1 MPERPGILLLNCPDG
16 EDLLTAL
23 RQQNDLPAGGLLCV
37 DRLPSLPE
45 LLDLCRK
52 QRLDGLLLA
61 AHAHAPALP
70 PELARPLLSLPDDG
84 TLPLQLTVLPPLPDV
99 AALSRLHAAH
109 LRRAALWHPPDETAP
124 DGPATPP
131 ARTLAAARQARLA
144 VLHMALARLRH
155 WRNLPPA
162 PPAATSRRLLILG
175 GGWTGLVAAR
185 TAADSGLPVLLV
197 ERDAELGGAA
207 RLLPL
212 ERAPFRADG
221 AAPPLAEQ
229 VRAVLAHP
237 RIEVRCR
244 NTLRHLDG
252 QPGDFMATLADGSRH
267 ACGGVLLA
275 CGWRAPDISPF
286 GQLGGLPRVLP
297 ALSFTR
303 QLQAGQIAARRVI
316 FLLDTAALEAQALSE
331 APEADQAR
339 LRQAV
344 RQLQASY
351 AVNCHGML
359 RLARAFAEQAADSGG
374 TAFLVFRQ
382 MTMPGLLEY
391 AYRNLQ
397 AHPGLRLLRAEAL
410 DAVADKEAVR
420 LRLRQAAPR
429 GEGEL
434 AADLLVLPE
443 IMAPASD
450 GLALYPTAGQ
460 DAPLPDVAAFDGY
473 AASNFICFP
482 YETRRSGIHAAGCLR
497 EPQTLEACAEDAQG
511 AVLAALRDMRAAARG
526 VAPHPRSGDSA
537 CPHFELSRC
546 TRCNRCVEEC
556 PFGALAVDADGLPR
570 HFPSRCRRCGT
581 CFGACPERV
590 VTLAGQSM
598 ELGRAVLRA
607 PLLSSPAT
615 GERAEPLVLA
625 LACENDALPALREMQ
640 ARCGVHPSLRVM
652 GVRCL
657 GSVNMQ
663 WLTDALTG
671 GYDGVLLLG
680 CADGEDSQCHF
691 GTASALCGQRLRNL
705 AAALEERGLDARRVR
720 RQQTARDDAP
730 RLPARLDS
738 FLEHLAALGPNPL
751 ARG

>member
-16 EDLLTAL
+16 EDLLAAL
-23 RQQNDLPAGGLLCV
+23 RRHDDLPAGGLVRLDC
-37 DRLPSLPE
+37 LPSLPE
-45 LLDLCRK
+45 LLALCRD

-61 AHAHAPALP
+61 AHAHAPVLP
-70 PELARPLLSLPDDG
+70 PELTAPLLALPDG
-84 TLPLQLTVLPPLPDV
+84 RTLPLQLAVLPPLPDA
-99 AALSRLHAAH
+99 AALTGLHAAR
-109 LRRAALWHPPDETAP
+109 LRRAALWRPPDDDAQ
-124 DGPATPP
+124 DGPAPPP
-131 ARTLAAARQARLA
+131 ARTLAAARQARLDA
-144 VLHMALARLRH
+144 LRMALARLRH

-162 PPAATSRRLLILG
+162 PSSATSRRLLILG

-212 ERAPFRADG
+212 ERAPFRADS

-229 VRAVLAHP
+229 VRAVLSHP

-244 NTLRHLDG
+244 NTLRRLDG

-275 CGWRAPDISPF
+275 CGWRAPDITPF
-286 GQLGGLPRVLP
+286 AGLDDQARVLS
-297 ALSFTR
+297 ALSFAR

-316 FLLDTAALEAQALSE
+316 FLLDTAALEAQALRE
-331 APEADQAR
+331 APEAEQAR
-339 LRQAV
+339 LRRAV

-351 AVNCHGML
+351 ALNCLGML
-359 RLARAFAEQAADSGG
+359 RLARAFAEQAADSGS

-382 MTMPGLLEY
+382 MTMPGLLEH
-391 AYRNLQ
+391 AYRDLQ
-397 AHPGLRLLRAEAL
+397 AHPGLRLRRAEAL
-410 DAVADKEAVR
+410 CAVADKKAVR
-420 LRLRQAAPR
+420 LRLRQAAPQ
-429 GEGEL
+429 GEDEL

-443 IMAPASD
+443 IMAPASGGMTLSPTGEED
-450 GLALYPTAGQ
+450 G
-460 DAPLPDVAAFDGY
+460 PLPETAHFDGY

-537 CPHFELSRC
+537 CPHFELARC

-607 PLLSSPAT
+607 PLLSAPAT
-615 GERAEPLVLA
+615 GERDEPLVLV

-640 ARCGVHPSLRVM
+640 ARCGVHPALRIM

-663 WLTDALTG
+663 WLADALTG

-738 FLEHLAALGPNPL
+738 FLEQLAALGPNPL
-751 ARG
+751 AGA

>member
-16 EDLLTAL
+16 EDVLTAL
-23 RQQNDLPAGGLLCV
+23 RRQNDLPAGGLLCR
-37 DRLPSLPE
+37 DRLPDLPE
-45 LLDLCRK
+45 LLAFCRD

-70 PELARPLLSLPDDG
+70 PELTAPQLSLPDG
-84 TLPLQLTVLPPLPDV
+84 ATLPLQLTVLPPLPEA
-99 AALSRLHAAH
+99 AALARLHAAH
-109 LRRAALWHPPDETAP
+109 LRRAALWRLPDDDAP

-155 WRNLPPA
+155 WQPLSPA
-162 PPAATSRRLLILG
+162 PASAASQRLLIIG

-185 TAADSGLPVLLV
+185 TAADSGLSVLLL
-197 ERDAELGGAA
+197 EKDAELGGAA
-207 RLLPL
+207 RFLLR
-212 ERAPFRADG
+212 ESAPQ
-221 AAPPLAEQ
+221 LAEQ
-229 VRAVLAHP
+229 VRAVLSHP
-237 RIEVRCR
+237 RIEVLCR
-244 NTLRHLDG
+244 NTLRGLDG
-252 QPGDFMATLADGSRH
+252 QPGDFVASLADGGRR

-275 CGWRAPDISPF
+275 CGWRAPEISPF
-286 GQLGGLPRVLP
+286 GELSGQARVLP
-297 ALSFTR
+297 ALSFAR
-303 QLQAGQIAARRVI
+303 RLQAGKLTARRVI
-316 FLLDTAALEAQALSE
+316 FLMDTAAIEAQALRA

-344 RQLQASY
+344 RQLRAAY
-351 AVNCHGML
+351 AINCLGML
-359 RLARAFAEQAADSGG
+359 RLARAFAEQTADSGG
-374 TAFLVFRQ
+374 TADLVFRQ

-391 AYRNLQ
+391 AYQALQ
-397 AHPGLRLLRAEAL
+397 AHPGLRLRRAEALRAEA
-410 DAVADKEAVR
+410 DERAVR

-429 GEGEL
+429 GEREL
-434 AADLLVLPE
+434 TADLLVLPE

-450 GLALYPTAGQ
+450 GPALYPAAGQ
-460 DAPLPDVAAFDGY
+460 DAPLPDAAAFDGY

-482 YETRRSGIHAAGCLR
+482 YETRRSGILAAGCLR
-497 EPQTLEACAEDAQG
+497 EPQTLDGCAEDAQG
-511 AVLAALRDMRAAARG
+511 AVLAALRHMRAAARSLS
-526 VAPHPRSGDSA
+526 PHPRSGDGA
-537 CPHFELSRC
+537 CPHFELARC

-590 VTLAGQSM
+590 VSLAGHSM

-607 PLLSSPAT
+607 PVLSLPAD
-615 GERAEPLVLA
+615 ERDGPLVLT
-625 LACENDALPALREMQ
+625 LACENDALPALRDMQ
-640 ARCGVHPSLRVM
+640 ARCGVHPALRIM

-663 WLTDALTG
+663 WLVDALTG

-691 GTASALCGQRLRNL
+691 GTGSALCGQRLRNL
-705 AAALEERGLDARRVR
+705 AATLEERGLDARRVR
-720 RQQTARDDAP
+720 RLLTARDDAP
-730 RLPARLDS
+730 RLPARLDG
-738 FLEHLAALGPNPL
+738 FLEQLAALGPNPL